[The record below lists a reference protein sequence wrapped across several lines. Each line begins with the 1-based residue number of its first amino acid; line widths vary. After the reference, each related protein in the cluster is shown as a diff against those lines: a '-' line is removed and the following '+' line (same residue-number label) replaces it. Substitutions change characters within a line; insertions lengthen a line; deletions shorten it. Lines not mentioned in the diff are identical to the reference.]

1 MSSMYPTSLHNLLG
15 HQLKSSKPLVNATSV
30 KLAPASWPQNT
41 SHRWHNPHTLAPAHT
56 VGMRGHEKVFFCQKL
71 CQQSAG
77 LFYQAET
84 FLLFAGHDID
94 KNSLA
99 HKISNQKPDAKNLL
113 GTCRPLEEATE
124 SQCPRI
130 PYLWRG

>member
-1 MSSMYPTSLHNLLG
+1 MYPTSLHNLLG
-15 HQLKSSKPLVNATSV
+15 HQLKSSKPVVNVTSV

-41 SHRWHNPHTLAPAHT
+41 FHSWHNPHTLAPAHT
-56 VGMRGHEKVFFCQKL
+56 VDKRKVSVFVVKSCFSSQQGFFTKL
-71 CQQSAG
+71 KI
-77 LFYQAET
+77 

>member
-1 MSSMYPTSLHNLLG
+1 MFPTFLHNLLG

-41 SHRWHNPHTLAPAHT
+41 SHSWHNPHTLAPAHT
-56 VGMRGHEKVFFCQKL
+56 VGMRGHEKVFFFVKSCVSSQQGFFTKL
-71 CQQSAG
+71 KI
-77 LFYQAET
+77 
-84 FLLFAGHDID
+84 FLIFAGHDID

-113 GTCRPLEEATE
+113 GMCLPPEEATE

-130 PYLWRG
+130 PYLWRR